1 MRQRALAQDKSCG
14 PRSSGR
20 LAKVMLE
27 VVDRLVIEASR
38 LKKSIEIKL
47 DGRRASSLCG
57 RWLGPDGFSPSLTAA
72 ALYCVARFK
81 TSRTPVD

>member
-1 MRQRALAQDKSCG
+1 MRQRALAQHKSCG

-47 DGRRASSLCG
+47 DDMKSQQPLRKMVRTGWVLTQLDGGGFVLRRQVQNVSH
-57 RWLGPDGFSPSLTAA
+57 
-72 ALYCVARFK
+72 AR
-81 TSRTPVD
+81 

>member
-27 VVDRLVIEASR
+27 VVDRLVIEAFR

-47 DGRRASSLCG
+47 DGMKSQQPLRKMVRTGWVLTQLDGGGFVLRRQVQNVSH
-57 RWLGPDGFSPSLTAA
+57 
-72 ALYCVARFK
+72 AR
-81 TSRTPVD
+81 